1 MNDSYKKKTNNILG
15 DLWEIIDEGTDPLF
29 AHRIRKYEEM
39 CRTLQE
45 ARARVKNAVICV
57 DAISKSI
64 SLPEGAGPID
74 EEVERLKMAVD
85 LFSSAEYFCEELAR
99 SIIDSALSHQV
110 NIRTVLSDAIQQENI
125 E

>member
-1 MNDSYKKKTNNILG
+1 MNDSCKKRTNKTLD
-15 DLWEIIDEGTDPLF
+15 DLWELIDEGTDPLF
-29 AHRIRKYEEM
+29 ENRIRKYEEM

-64 SLPEGAGPID
+64 SLPEGAGPMD
-74 EEVERLKMAVD
+74 EEVERLKMAFD
-85 LFSSAEYFCEELAR
+85 LFSATEYFYEELTR
-99 SIIDSALSHQV
+99 SIIDSSLAYQV
-110 NIRTVLSDAIQQENI
+110 NIRTVLSEAIQQGNI